1 MAKKGNAKA
10 LSRLQRIH
18 DVLSRGDMHDAL
30 ELLDKWISKE
40 SRLLGCDKC
49 GELCTEPDDLNAWVW
64 SERPGEGNIMRPLHQ
79 KCQSSFPHSTSATTA
94 AYCTAI

>member
-18 DVLSRGDMHDAL
+18 DVLSSGGKLEAL
-30 ELLDKWISKE
+30 ELLGKWIRKE

-49 GELCTEPDDLNAWVW
+49 GRICTVPDDLNAWVW

-94 AYCTAI
+94 AYRTAI